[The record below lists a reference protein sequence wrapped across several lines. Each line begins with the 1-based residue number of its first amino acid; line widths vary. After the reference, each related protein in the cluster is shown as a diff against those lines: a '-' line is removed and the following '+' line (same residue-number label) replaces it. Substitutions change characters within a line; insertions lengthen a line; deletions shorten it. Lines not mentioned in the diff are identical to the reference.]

1 MERYDYEEEV
11 LNDVIEYI
19 RDHYDINELKENF
32 ENKDGFYQDLY
43 DDLFVSDSVTGNAS
57 GSYYCNAWRA
67 EEALCHNL
75 DLLADA
81 LEEFGDDLNPLRD
94 GAEACDVTIRCYML
108 GQVLGD
114 AIDNIENEIEDY
126 ISIVDYIEDQCK
138 IRFEELFN
146 EEDEDV
152 DSIFEDEINDLK
164 KEYGYNPN
172 GNWVEKA
179 VASAINEF
187 VDWYQET
194 KGEYLNERE
203 I

>member
-19 RDHYDINELKENF
+19 RDHYDIQELKENL
-32 ENKDGFYQDLY
+32 EDKDEFYQELY
-43 DDLFVSDSVTGNAS
+43 DDLFVSDSVTGNVS
-57 GSYYCNAWRA
+57 GSYYCNAYMA
-67 EEALCHNL
+67 EEAICHNM

-81 LEEFGDDLNPLRD
+81 LEEFGGELDVLRD

-108 GQVLGD
+108 GQVLGN
-114 AIDNIENEIEDY
+114 AIDDIETEIEDY
-126 ISIVDYIEDQCK
+126 ISISNYIDEVEE
-138 IRFEELFN
+138 RFEELFADN
-146 EEDEDV
+146 DENV
-152 DSIFEDEINDLK
+152 DDIFEDTVRDLK
-164 KEYGYNPN
+164 DEYGYNPN

-179 VASAINEF
+179 VASTINEF

-194 KGEYLNERE
+194 KGEYMNERE

>member
-19 RDHYDINELKENF
+19 RNHYDINELKEKL
-32 ENKDGFYQDLY
+32 EDKDDFNQELY
-43 DDLFVSDSVTGNAS
+43 DDLFCEDCVTGNGS
-57 GSYYCNAWRA
+57 GSYWFNSWKA

-81 LEEFGDDLNPLRD
+81 LEEFGDDLSPLRD

-114 AIDNIENEIEDY
+114 AIDDIENEIDDY
-126 ISIVDYIEDQCK
+126 ISVSEYIEK
-138 IRFEELFN
+138 AKERFEEYFSDGTYDEYPL
-146 EEDEDV
+146 EDAV
-152 DSIFEDEINDLK
+152 KDLK
-164 KEYGYNPN
+164 EEYGYNPD

-179 VASAINEF
+179 VAGVIDEF

>member
-19 RDHYDINELKENF
+19 RDHYDINELKENL
-32 ENKDGFYQDLY
+32 EDKDEFYQDLY

-57 GSYYCNAWRA
+57 GSYYCNAWKA
-67 EEALCHNL
+67 EESVCHNM

-81 LEEFGDDLNPLRD
+81 LEEFGGELDVLRD

-114 AIDNIENEIEDY
+114 AIDDIENEIDDY
-126 ISIVDYIEDQCK
+126 ISISEYIEEVK
-138 IRFEELFN
+138 ERFEEYFSDGTYDEYPL
-146 EEDEDV
+146 EDAV
-152 DSIFEDEINDLK
+152 NDLK
-164 KEYGYNPN
+164 KEYGYNPD

-179 VASAINEF
+179 VADVIDEF

>member
-19 RDHYDINELKENF
+19 RDHYDINELKENL
-32 ENKDGFYQDLY
+32 EDKDEFYQDLY

-57 GSYYCNAWRA
+57 GSYYCNAWKA
-67 EEALCHNL
+67 EESICHNM
-75 DLLADA
+75 DLLVDA
-81 LEEFGDDLNPLRD
+81 LEEFGGELDVLRN

-114 AIDNIENEIEDY
+114 AIDDIENEIDDY
-126 ISIVDYIEDQCK
+126 ISISEYIEEVK
-138 IRFEELFN
+138 ERFEEYFSDGTYDEYPL
-146 EEDEDV
+146 EDAV
-152 DSIFEDEINDLK
+152 NDLK
-164 KEYGYNPN
+164 KEYGYNPD

-179 VASAINEF
+179 VADVIDEF

>member
-19 RDHYDINELKENF
+19 RDHYDIQELKENL
-32 ENKDGFYQDLY
+32 EDKDEFYQELY

-57 GSYYCNAWRA
+57 GSYYCNAYMA
-67 EEALCHNL
+67 EEAICHNM

-81 LEEFGDDLNPLRD
+81 LEEFGGELDVLRD

-108 GQVLGD
+108 GHVLGN
-114 AIDNIENEIEDY
+114 AIDDIETEIEDY
-126 ISIVDYIEDQCK
+126 ISISNYLDEVEE
-138 IRFEELFN
+138 RFEELFADN
-146 EEDEDV
+146 DENV
-152 DSIFEDEINDLK
+152 DDIFEDTVRDLK
-164 KEYGYNPN
+164 DEYGYNPN

-179 VASAINEF
+179 VANAINEF

-194 KGEYLNERE
+194 KGEYMNERE

>member
-19 RDHYDINELKENF
+19 RDHYDINELKENL
-32 ENKDGFYQDLY
+32 EDKDEFYQELY

-57 GSYYCNAWRA
+57 GSYYCNAYMA
-67 EEALCHNL
+67 EEAICHNM

-81 LEEFGDDLNPLRD
+81 LEEFGGELDVLRD

-114 AIDNIENEIEDY
+114 AIDDIETEIEDY
-126 ISIVDYIEDQCK
+126 ISISNYIDE
-138 IRFEELFN
+138 IEERFEELFADN
-146 EEDEDV
+146 DENV
-152 DSIFEDEINDLK
+152 DDIFEDTVRNLK
-164 KEYGYNPN
+164 DKYGYNPE
-172 GNWVEKA
+172 GNYVEKG
-179 VASAINEF
+179 VASVINGF

>member
-19 RDHYDINELKENF
+19 RDHYDINELKENL
-32 ENKDGFYQDLY
+32 EDKDEFYQELY

-57 GSYYCNAWRA
+57 GSYYCNAYMA
-67 EEALCHNL
+67 EEAICHNM

-81 LEEFGDDLNPLRD
+81 LEEFGGELDVLRD

-114 AIDNIENEIEDY
+114 AIDDVETEIEDY
-126 ISIVDYIEDQCK
+126 ISIYNYIDEVEE
-138 IRFEELFN
+138 RFEELFADN
-146 EEDEDV
+146 DENV
-152 DSIFEDEINDLK
+152 DDIFEDTVRNLK
-164 KEYGYNPN
+164 DKYGYNPE
-172 GNWVEKA
+172 GNYVEKG
-179 VASAINEF
+179 VANVINGF

>member
-1 MERYDYEEEV
+1 MERYDYEDAVREDV
-11 LNDVIEYI
+11 LDYI
-19 RDHYDINELKENF
+19 RNNYDIQELKENL
-32 ENKDGFYQDLY
+32 EDKDEFYQNLY

-57 GSYYCNAWRA
+57 GSYYCNAWKA
-67 EEALCHNL
+67 EESLCHNM

-81 LEEFGDDLNPLRD
+81 LEEFGGELDVLRD

-164 KEYGYNPN
+164 KEYGYNPD
-172 GNWVEKA
+172 GNYVEMA
-179 VASAINEF
+179 VASVINEF

-194 KGEYLNERE
+194 KGEYMNERE

>member
-11 LNDVIEYI
+11 LKDVIEYI
-19 RDHYDINELKENF
+19 RDHYGIHELKEKL
-32 ENKDGFYQDLY
+32 EDKDGFNQELY
-43 DDLFVSDSVTGNAS
+43 DDMFVSDLVTGNAS
-57 GSYYCNAWRA
+57 GSYYCNAWKA
-67 EEALCHNL
+67 EESVCHNM

-81 LEEFGDDLNPLRD
+81 LEEFGGELDVLRD

-114 AIDNIENEIEDY
+114 AIDDIENEIDDY
-126 ISIVDYIEDQCK
+126 ISISEYIEEVK
-138 IRFEELFN
+138 ERFEEYFSDGTYDEYPL
-146 EEDEDV
+146 EDAV
-152 DSIFEDEINDLK
+152 NDLK
-164 KEYGYNPN
+164 KEYGYNHD

-179 VASAINEF
+179 VADVINEF